1 MIPYEA
7 LEQLEGGPLER
18 GTIEDKVVLVVN
30 VASKCGYTP
39 QYEGLQTLYD
49 RYKDR
54 GFTVVGVPCNQFGGQ
69 EPGGSEEI
77 ASFCKMR
84 YGVSFPL
91 LVKQDVNGSDRSPFY
106 QFLVHSE
113 SAAESSSSG
122 TWQVLGIEGEVVS
135 GGSDQASLRQNHR
148 GRRGPLRSFERQ
160 HLTVLLALRVSNSS
174 DSRIEGVSTVVE

>member
-1 MIPYEA
+1 MMLKTLAMLVGCGGGVNAQEAAMAPKSIPYEA

-18 GTIEDKVVLVVN
+18 DTLEGKVVLVVN

-84 YGVSFPL
+84 YGVTFPL

-106 QFLVHSE
+106 QFLIHSE
-113 SAAESSSSG
+113 AGGGKSIKWNFSKFLLNREGDVVARWGSMTKPLSDKITEA
-122 TWQVLGIEGEVVS
+122 IEE
-135 GGSDQASLRQNHR
+135 
-148 GRRGPLRSFERQ
+148 
-160 HLTVLLALRVSNSS
+160 AL
-174 DSRIEGVSTVVE
+174 